1 MIYTSSI
8 IDGFKVILGAA
19 PIHVSMITTLLI
31 AIPIPR
37 DGNES
42 WFDFNDKALM
52 LYSLLL
58 VYHIVSLAIVVLFT
72 TYHNRSQLLISQCSI
87 FAICFMI
94 VVILKVSSEWTFDEE
109 IMG

>member
-19 PIHVSMITTLLI
+19 PIHISMIATLVI

-37 DGNES
+37 DDNES
-42 WFDFNDKALM
+42 WFDFNDKALT

-58 VYHIVSLAIVVLFT
+58 AYHILSMTIVVFFT
-72 TYHNRSQLLISQCSI
+72 LNHKQSQLLISQCSI

-94 VVILKVSSEWTFDEE
+94 VVILKVSSDWTFDEE